1 MEKRY
6 GKIAE
11 KMGVDTDAVRV
22 CVEECVQKDMEN
34 ILSGRE
40 MTDADCAVRDIIKLF
55 YCISIDD
62 YTERKK

>member
-40 MTDADCAVRDIIKLF
+40 MSDADCAVRDIIKLF
-55 YCISIDD
+55 YCISIVD